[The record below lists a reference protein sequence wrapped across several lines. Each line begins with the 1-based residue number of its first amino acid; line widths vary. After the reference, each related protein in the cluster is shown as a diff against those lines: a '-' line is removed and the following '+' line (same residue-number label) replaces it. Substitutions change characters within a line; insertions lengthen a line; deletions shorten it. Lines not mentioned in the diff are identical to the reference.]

1 MNIRIATRT
10 ALAALLASAGTL
22 AYAQT
27 GGGGAM
33 QQPGGGPQ
41 GGERSLQQAPR
52 GGAGGG
58 GQQPSTRQGIER
70 RPGETGPMRQEQL
83 QRGEQPPSMRK
94 GEQRG
99 EQQPRARE
107 GREQAKEKATGEDR
121 QRGAGG
127 GVGVRPELSQEQ
139 RSTIRQR
146 LSGGPRVSDLGG
158 ASISVGTR
166 LPREVEIRP
175 LPAAVIE
182 IVPQYRGYHYVLVGE
197 QIVIVDPDTL
207 EIVAVLAA

>member
-1 MNIRIATRT
+1 MKVRRATQT
-10 ALAALLASAGTL
+10 ALAALLASVGTM

-27 GGGGAM
+27 GGGAT
-33 QQPGGGPQ
+33 QQPGGGTQ
-41 GGERSLQQAPR
+41 GGERSLQQAPG
-52 GGAGGG
+52 GGAGGA
-58 GQQPSTRQGIER
+58 GQQPGPGQGVEKQ
-70 RPGETGPMRQEQL
+70 PGATGPMRQEQL

-94 GEQRG
+94 GEQKG
-99 EQQPRARE
+99 EQQPKQKE
-107 GREQAKEKATGEDR
+107 GREQAKEKATGAER

-146 LSGGPRVSDLGG
+146 LSGGPHVTNLDVSI
-158 ASISVGTR
+158 AVGSR

-182 IVPQYRGYHYVLVGE
+182 IVPQYRGYYYVLVGE